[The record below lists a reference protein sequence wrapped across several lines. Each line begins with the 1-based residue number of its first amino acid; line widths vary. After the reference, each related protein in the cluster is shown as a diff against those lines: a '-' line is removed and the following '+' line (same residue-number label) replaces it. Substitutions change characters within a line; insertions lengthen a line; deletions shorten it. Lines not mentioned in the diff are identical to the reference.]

1 MAEEKKIFISQQV
14 LDALFEENQAELKND
29 ELIILSKNR
38 QVFKLIPAFKF
49 LYLAEGTHDPNQ
61 LIGKIFTE
69 EQLKSTKADVYMDSV
84 IYKETA
90 YQVEPGFLGI
100 PHTPKEGKAAEQAA
114 EKAVEKV
121 VEPVDAAKVEQVDDV
136 KMLENYLLKIL

>member
-14 LDALFEENQAELKND
+14 LDALFEQDQAELKDD
-29 ELIILSKNR
+29 ELSILSKNR

-49 LYLAEGTHDPNQ
+49 LYLAEGSLDPNQ

-69 EQLKSTKADVYMDSV
+69 AQLKSAKADIYMDSV
-84 IYKETA
+84 IYKDVA

-100 PHTPKEGKAAEQAA
+100 PRAPKEGKAAEQPP
-114 EKAVEKV
+114 EKAVEK
-121 VEPVDAAKVEQVDDV
+121 VEPVDAAKVEQVDDA